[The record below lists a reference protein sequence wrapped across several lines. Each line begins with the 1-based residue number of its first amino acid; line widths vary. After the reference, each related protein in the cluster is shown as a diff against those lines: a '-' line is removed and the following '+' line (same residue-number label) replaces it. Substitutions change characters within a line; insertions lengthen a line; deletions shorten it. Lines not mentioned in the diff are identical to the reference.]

1 MKILIVEDEDLI
13 RKTLQR
19 ALTMRQHQVET
30 ATNGF
35 QGIELYKTQNPD
47 LVLLDLLMPIK
58 NGFEFMA
65 EAQPKCPII
74 IMTAYSGDSIENFN
88 SKDFPQVIG
97 IIKKPFAKLDE
108 LLLKIEELYAHHIR
122 KI

>member
-1 MKILIVEDEDLI
+1 MRILIVEDEDLI

-19 ALTMRQHQVET
+19 ALTFRSHEVEV
-30 ATNGF
+30 AVNGLE
-35 QGIELYKTQNPD
+35 GAELYKQFKPE
-47 LVLLDLLMPIK
+47 LVLLDLMMPIK

-65 EAQPKCPII
+65 EAKPNCPII

-88 SKDFPQVIG
+88 SKDYPNVIG
-97 IIKKPFAKLDE
+97 IIKKPFAQLEE
-108 LLLKIEELYAHHIR
+108 LLLKVEELYAHHIR

>member
-19 ALTMRQHQVET
+19 ALTLRSHQIEV
-30 ATNGF
+30 APNGSDGLSLMNSF
-35 QGIELYKTQNPD
+35 QPD
-47 LVLLDLLMPIK
+47 LILLDLLMPVK

-65 EAQPKCPII
+65 ENDGKTPII

-88 SKDFPQVIG
+88 SIDFPHVIG

-108 LLLKIEELYAHHIR
+108 LLLKIEALYAHHSR
-122 KI
+122 

>member
-1 MKILIVEDEDLI
+1 MKVMIVEDEDLI

-19 ALTMRQHQVET
+19 ALILRQHLVET
-30 ATNGF
+30 SSNGF
-35 QGIELYKTQNPD
+35 DGVQLYNVFKPD
-47 LVLLDLLMPIK
+47 LVLLDLLMPVK

-65 EAQPKCPII
+65 EAKPICPII

-88 SKDFPQVIG
+88 SIDYPNVIG
-97 IIKKPFAKLDE
+97 IIKKPFAKLEE

>member
-1 MKILIVEDEDLI
+1 MKVMIVEDEDLI

-19 ALTMRQHQVET
+19 ALTFRQHQVET
-30 ATNGF
+30 AANGF
-35 QGIELYKTQNPD
+35 DGIALYKKFNPE

-65 EAQPKCPII
+65 EAHPECPII
-74 IMTAYSGDSIENFN
+74 IMTAYSGDTIENFN
-88 SKDFPQVIG
+88 SKDYPNVIG
-97 IIKKPFAKLDE
+97 IIKKPFAKLEE
-108 LLLKIEELYAHHIR
+108 LLLKIEELYANHIR

>member
-1 MKILIVEDEDLI
+1 MKILVVEDEDLI

-19 ALTMRQHQVET
+19 ALNLRQHHVQS
-30 ATNGF
+30 ASNGF
-35 QGIELYKTQNPD
+35 EGIELYRKQQPD
-47 LVLLDLLMPIK
+47 LILLDLLMPIK

-65 EAQPKCPII
+65 DAKPNCPII

-88 SKDFPQVIG
+88 SKDYPNVIG
-97 IIKKPFAKLDE
+97 IIKKPFAKLEE
-108 LLLKIEELYAHHIR
+108 LLQKIEELYANHIR

>member
-19 ALTMRQHQVET
+19 ALIARAHQVEV
-30 ATNGF
+30 APNGF
-35 QGIELYKTQNPD
+35 DGLSLVKSFQPD
-47 LVLLDLLMPIK
+47 LILLDLLMPVK

-65 EAQPKCPII
+65 ESDRNTAII

-88 SKDFPQVIG
+88 SVDYPFVIG

-108 LLLKIEELYAHHIR
+108 LLLKIEALYAHHIR
-122 KI
+122 

>member
-1 MKILIVEDEDLI
+1 MRILIVEDEDLI

-19 ALTMRQHQVET
+19 ALSLRQHEV
-30 ATNGF
+30 AVASNGNE
-35 QGIELYKTQNPD
+35 GIELCRQLKPE
-47 LVLLDLLMPIK
+47 LVLLDLMMPVK

-65 EAQPKCPII
+65 EARPNCPII

-88 SKDFPQVIG
+88 SKDYPNVIG
-97 IIKKPFAKLDE
+97 IIKKPFAQLEE
-108 LLLKIEELYAHHIR
+108 LLLKVEELYANHIR

>member
-1 MKILIVEDEDLI
+1 MKILIIEDEDLI

-19 ALTMRQHQVET
+19 ALSLRTHLVEV
-30 ATNGF
+30 AANGSDGLNLLKAF
-35 QGIELYKTQNPD
+35 QPD
-47 LVLLDLLMPIK
+47 LILLDLLMPVK

-65 EAQPKCPII
+65 ESSGKTPII

-88 SKDFPQVIG
+88 SIDYPYVIG

-108 LLLKIEELYAHHIR
+108 LLLKIEALYAHHIR
-122 KI
+122 